1 MCSRYI
7 LVNTIE
13 QIENRFGLPK
23 QNIIIS
29 PNYNISSGMS
39 AAVIT
44 GNKPKEVQYFIFGM
58 TPFHAKKEMHLINA
72 RSEGESNSSNNPDF
86 KGAKGII
93 QNKDFRKPIRSQRCL
108 VLASAFVKGAQNE
121 DYSKP
126 FLIYMRNHKNPFAI
140 AGIWDQWLNTANGEI
155 LNSFS
160 IITTSANS
168 LIQQA
173 GFRRMP
179 VILSDTEEKKWLN
192 PETALSQITH
202 MMNQFDSKL
211 MNAYPVDPRIK
222 NTDENDKQLI
232 KPIGERILYE
242 EETIVFRHQASQGY
256 HHSPKSRQA
265 DEKKITMAERNDQS
279 KILGN
284 V

>member
-1 MCSRYI
+1 MCCRYI

-23 QNIIIS
+23 QNIILA
-29 PNYNISSGMS
+29 PNYNISTGML

-44 GNKPKEVQYFIFGM
+44 CIKPKEVQYLVFGM

-72 RSEGESNSSNNPDF
+72 RSEGESNRSDNPDF

-93 QNKDFRKPIRSQRCL
+93 QDKDFRKPIRSQRCL

-121 DYSKP
+121 VYSKP
-126 FLIYMRNHKNPFAI
+126 FLFYMRKHKNPFAI
-140 AGIWDQWLNTANGEI
+140 AGIWDQWLNTANGET

-179 VILSDTEEKKWLN
+179 VILSDTEEKKWLH
-192 PETALSQITH
+192 PETGLSQITH
-202 MMNQFDSKL
+202 MLNQFDSKL
-211 MNAYPVDPRIK
+211 MNAYPVDQRIK
-222 NTDENDKQLI
+222 NVDENDKQLI
-232 KPIGERILYE
+232 KPIGERILKE
-242 EETIVFRHQASQGY
+242 EETTVFRHQSSQGY
-256 HHSPKSRQA
+256 HHAAKSRLA
-265 DEKKITMAERNDQS
+265 DEKKITLAERNEQS
-279 KILGN
+279 KIFGN